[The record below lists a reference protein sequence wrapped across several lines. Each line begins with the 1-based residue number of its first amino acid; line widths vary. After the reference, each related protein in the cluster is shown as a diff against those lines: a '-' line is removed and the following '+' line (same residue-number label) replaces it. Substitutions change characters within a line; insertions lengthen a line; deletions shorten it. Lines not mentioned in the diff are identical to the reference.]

1 MFDLLIRNARLV
13 DGTGAP
19 STVGDLGVKDGRIA
33 AIGDLSDAAAEQTVD
48 ADGRVLAPGFI
59 DVHTHYDAQV
69 FWDPTISPSSYHG
82 VTTVLAGNC
91 GFSIAPLSK
100 EAAPY
105 LLRML
110 ARVEGMPEASLEA
123 GVPWDWESFEEYL
136 GRLDGAVGLNMGFMC
151 GHSALRRVVMGERAV
166 GEKATPDE
174 LERMKALLADSLRAG
189 AMGFS
194 STISGTHND
203 GDGQPVPSRHASR
216 EELVSLA
223 RVCRDY
229 PGTLLELLPGVDRFG
244 DYEIGLMTE
253 MSVTAERSLNWNAL
267 AVASGNDEF
276 VAHQV
281 AATAGARKNGADIV
295 SLAMASSPMV
305 RLNFY
310 SGFLLDSLH
319 GWDKLFQTPH
329 EERITLLS
337 DPERRRELDAMA
349 KAGSATSMRRFTQWE
364 NYDIEDS
371 GDKDAVGKKVGDLA
385 RQRGKEPFDAMLD
398 IVVGDDLRTV
408 LLAPHSGDDENL
420 WKRRAELWRKD
431 GIVVGASDAGAHLDM
446 IDTFAFSSHLLA
458 AARKHQ
464 LFSLEEAVR
473 LLTQAPANLMG
484 LKDRGLLKE
493 GWRADLVM
501 FDADAI
507 GTGPTYLKK
516 DMPGDEVR
524 LYADA
529 VGVDQVIVNGKQIV
543 VGGKHTGALPG
554 QVLRSGRDTETRR
567 RTAH

>member
-19 STVGDLGVKDGRIA
+19 SKVGDLGVKDGRIA
-33 AIGDLSDAAAEQTVD
+33 AIGEVSGAAEQTID

-123 GVPWDWESFEEYL
+123 GVPWDWESFEDYL
-136 GRLDGAVGLNMGFMC
+136 GKLDGAVGLNMGFMC

-174 LERMKALLADSLRAG
+174 LERMKSLLAESLRAG

-203 GDGQPVPSRHASR
+203 GDGRPVPSRHASR
-216 EELVSLA
+216 EELVALA

-229 PGTLLELLPGVDRFG
+229 PGTLLELLPGVDKFG

-253 MSVTAERSLNWNAL
+253 MSKTAERSLNWNAL

-305 RLNFY
+305 RLNFF

-329 EERITLLS
+329 AERITLLS
-337 DPERRRELDAMA
+337 DPERRRELDRLA
-349 KAGSATSMRRFTQWE
+349 KGGSAVSMRRFTQWE
-364 NYDIEDS
+364 NYVIEDS

-464 LFSLEEAVR
+464 LFGLEEAVR

-493 GWRADLVM
+493 GWRADLVL

-529 VGVDQVIVNGKQIV
+529 LGVEQVIVNGRQIV
-543 VGGKHTGALPG
+543 VDGKHTGALPG
-554 QVLRSGRDTETRR
+554 QVLRSGRDTETRKR
-567 RTAH
+567 AGH